1 MKKPRALYK
10 PQTPCAGTIKK
21 FYPPA
26 PCALPGRWTS
36 ADGKTYCH
44 MHHPETL
51 AYKAEEKRQ
60 QEAAKRKSIEDDIAL
75 RRERLL
81 PLADRLGQ
89 TALAYCEAEVPHL
102 VQEWMNQILA
112 NMIRDN
118 R

>member
-36 ADGKTYCH
+36 GDGKTYCH

-51 AYKAEEKRQ
+51 DYKAEEKHQ
-60 QEAAKRKSIEDDIAL
+60 KEAAKRKTYEDNTAL
-75 RRERLL
+75 RRLT
-81 PLADRLGQ
+81 ARLGQ
-89 TALAYCEAEVPHL
+89 TALAYCEVEVPHL
-102 VQEWMNQILA
+102 VQEWKDEILA
-112 NMIRDN
+112 DMIRRN
-118 R
+118 L

>member
-1 MKKPRALYK
+1 MKKPRAPYK

-36 ADGKTYCH
+36 GDGETYCH

-60 QEAAKRKSIEDDIAL
+60 KARAEQHIKALEDKRGVS
-75 RRERLL
+75 RLQ
-81 PLADRLGQ
+81 DRLGH
-89 TALAYCEAEVPHL
+89 TALAYCEVEVPHL
-102 VQEWMNQILA
+102 VQEWKDQILIDMA
-112 NMIRDN
+112 RYNS
-118 R
+118 

>member
-21 FYPPA
+21 FYPPQ

-60 QEAAKRKSIEDDIAL
+60 QKAAKRKTYEDNMAL
-75 RRERLL
+75 QRFNQHMGRM
-81 PLADRLGQ
+81 
-89 TALAYCEAEVPHL
+89 ALAHCEAEVPHL
-102 VQEWMNQILA
+102 VRQWKDEILA
-112 NMIRDN
+112 AMTQAR
-118 R
+118 